1 VYQARVCGVL
11 LEAGADI
18 NGCNRQ
24 GVTAL
29 HSAALNGS
37 AAVVEALLARGA
49 GRNTREREQREGKKV
64 RERDR
69 ESVCVTVLQSDVR
82 LESLRLSS
90 RCLRVG

>member
-1 VYQARVCGVL
+1 MCGVL

-49 GRNTREREQREGKKV
+49 GRNARKREEREGKRG

-69 ESVCVTVLQSDVR
+69 ESV
-82 LESLRLSS
+82 
-90 RCLRVG
+90 RV